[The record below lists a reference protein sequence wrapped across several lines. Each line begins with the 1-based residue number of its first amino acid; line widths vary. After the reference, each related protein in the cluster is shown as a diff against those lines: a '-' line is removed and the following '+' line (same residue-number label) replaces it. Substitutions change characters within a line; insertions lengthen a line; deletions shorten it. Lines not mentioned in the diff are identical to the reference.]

1 MIGLRSIALGRRR
14 MIASAAAFVLLL
26 ASGSA
31 LCAEP
36 ASGSEQLRWPE
47 LKLGLTPLQ
56 VLGDLNEDGRVD
68 KKDRQLL
75 AQMVA
80 SHGQRVPAGVTCAAA
95 ADINSDRRVDQSD
108 LDEMDRWF
116 AHGNL
121 VDAPALV
128 HRSTPACLMSHAFI
142 AAQLKS
148 VNREPVSIQFLD
160 HQLNSRNSSVAV
172 IYGTAT
178 VRPETDGTGFVVTPA
193 VSQKGGTITV
203 AITLPGKRK
212 YLYTFPISVNSQ
224 TR

>member
-1 MIGLRSIALGRRR
+1 
-14 MIASAAAFVLLL
+14 MIAGAAAFVLLL

-36 ASGSEQLRWPE
+36 VSGSEQLQWPE

-80 SHGQRVPAGVTCAAA
+80 SHSQRVPAGVTCAAA

-128 HRSTPACLMSHAFI
+128 HRSTPACSMSHAFI
-142 AAQLKS
+142 AAMLKS
-148 VNREPVSIQFLD
+148 VNREPVLIQFLD
-160 HQLNSRNSSVAV
+160 HQFNSGNSSVTV
-172 IYGTAT
+172 IYGAAT
-178 VRPETDGTGFVVTPA
+178 VNPETDGTGFVITPA
-193 VSQKGGTITV
+193 ASQNGGTITV
-203 AITLPGKRK
+203 AINLPGQRK
-212 YLYTFPISVNSQ
+212 YLYTFATSGNSG

>member
-1 MIGLRSIALGRRR
+1 MVAG
-14 MIASAAAFVLLL
+14 AAAFVLLL

-36 ASGSEQLRWPE
+36 VSGSEQLQWPE

-80 SHGQRVPAGVTCAAA
+80 SPSQRVPAGVTCAAA

-128 HRSTPACLMSHAFI
+128 HRSTPACSMSHAFI
-142 AAQLKS
+142 AAMLKS
-148 VNREPVSIQFLD
+148 VNREPVLIQFLD
-160 HQLNSRNSSVAV
+160 HQLNNRNSSVTV
-172 IYGTAT
+172 IYGAAT
-178 VRPETDGTGFVVTPA
+178 VNLETDGTGFVITPA
-193 VSQKGGTITV
+193 ASQNGGTITV
-203 AITLPGKRK
+203 AINLPGKRK
-212 YLYTFPISVNSQ
+212 YLYTFPTSVNSG